1 MGVDSGGLY
10 SNAVSASLDKPRG
23 ARSWYFCGMPEKPR
37 PSLLNEL
44 RQRSAAIREQRD
56 AARLPEE
63 KAQHAIE
70 EALWRVFRWLEEAM
84 GHLETIRPEV
94 QHRFRLDDFLTFDG
108 LQIDNGFAV
117 FRRHGLG
124 VDDRLEHVEMF
135 YELAASEP
143 ALVKV
148 KPLAALGVEERLRGA
163 ALQFQIDNEVDEF
176 KVVRSTLFRIQPTIR
191 ASVQF
196 KPHYKRRA
204 IDVLLRNVD
213 RFESVQLEFD
223 PARIDEPALEDLVRL
238 VLGESD
244 AFLHRAP
251 LAYVNAKK

>member
-1 MGVDSGGLY
+1 
-10 SNAVSASLDKPRG
+10 
-23 ARSWYFCGMPEKPR
+23 MPEKPR

-84 GHLETIRPEV
+84 GHLEVIQPQVR
-94 QHRFRLDDFLTFDG
+94 HRFRLDDFLTFDG
-108 LQIDNGFAV
+108 LQVDSGFAV

-124 VDDRLEHVEMF
+124 VGDRLEHVEMF
-135 YELAASEP
+135 YELAAREP
-143 ALVKV
+143 AVVKV
-148 KPLAALGVEERLRGA
+148 KPLAALSVEERLRGA
-163 ALQFQIDNEVDEF
+163 ALQFQVDNEVDEF
-176 KVVRSTLFRIQPTIR
+176 KAIRSTFFHVQPMIR

-196 KPHYKRRA
+196 KPHHSRRA

-213 RFESVQLEFD
+213 RFESVQLEFE
-223 PARIDEPALEDLVRL
+223 PSRLDEAALEDLVRL

-251 LAYVNAKK
+251 LALVNAKR